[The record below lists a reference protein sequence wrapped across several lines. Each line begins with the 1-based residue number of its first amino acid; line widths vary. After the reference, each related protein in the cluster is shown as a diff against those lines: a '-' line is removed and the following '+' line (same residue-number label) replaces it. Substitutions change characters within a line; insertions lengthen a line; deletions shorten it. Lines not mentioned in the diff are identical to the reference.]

1 MIRSRLNADSIDM
14 HNESL
19 CGYDWAMLANCASR
33 RADLAAMAGD
43 TARAA
48 REAATAVSHYDSRY
62 LLWPLR

>member
-1 MIRSRLNADSIDM
+1 
-14 HNESL
+14 
-19 CGYDWAMLANCASR
+19 MLANCASR

-48 REAATAVSHYDSRY
+48 REAATAVSHYHSRY

>member
-1 MIRSRLNADSIDM
+1 M

-33 RADLAAMAGD
+33 RADLAAMSGD
-43 TARAA
+43 AARAA
-48 REAATAVSHYDSRY
+48 RETATAVSHYDSRY